1 MVNLFLLPGEVG
13 RPADVLIPGWSSGK
27 DVAYDVTVIN
37 PLQDSE
43 VNQTAHALSV
53 AQRRKLDKSWEV
65 PPGLAKDQTFYG
77 FLFRHPSLSLSLTA
91 VKDNPLCICEG
102 TIQFNESPW
111 KAARLVIRL

>member
-1 MVNLFLLPGEVG
+1 MG
-13 RPADVLIPGWSSGK
+13 RPADILIPGWSSGK

-65 PPGLAKDQTFYG
+65 PPGLAKDQTFHG
-77 FLFRHPSLSLSLTA
+77 FLFLHPSLSLSLTA

>member
-13 RPADVLIPGWSSGK
+13 RPADVLVPGWSSGK
-27 DVAYDVTVIN
+27 DVIN
-37 PLQDSE
+37 PLQGSE

-77 FLFRHPSLSLSLTA
+77 FLFRHPSLLSIA
-91 VKDNPLCICEG
+91 NSSEG
-102 TIQFNESPW
+102 QS
-111 KAARLVIRL
+111 ALYL

>member
-43 VNQTAHALSV
+43 VNQAAASRSCTF
-53 AQRRKLDKSWEV
+53 RRPE
-65 PPGLAKDQTFYG
+65 AE
-77 FLFRHPSLSLSLTA
+77 A
-91 VKDNPLCICEG
+91 
-102 TIQFNESPW
+102 
-111 KAARLVIRL
+111 

>member
-53 AQRRKLDKSWEV
+53 AQRRKLDESWEA
-65 PPGLAKDQTFYG
+65 PPVWQKTK
-77 FLFRHPSLSLSLTA
+77 LFT
-91 VKDNPLCICEG
+91 DFFFG
-102 TIQFNESPW
+102 TLP
-111 KAARLVIRL
+111 